1 MSNPIQFWYDFS
13 SPYGFLATARISEIE
28 QQTGRAVTWHPYL
41 MGALF
46 KTTGR
51 QPIINHPMIW
61 EYAKQDVA
69 RTARKLK
76 MDLLLPSEFP
86 VATVGAC
93 RATYAIHETAGPDEA
108 KRLAKALYRGYFQH
122 NRNISV
128 SSIILD
134 IAEEHN
140 FDRVTVEENMNSPQ
154 IKALLREVIQNAG
167 DNNIFGSPF
176 FLIDDEPFWGVDHID
191 DLILWGWDGSW

>member
-1 MSNPIQFWYDFS
+1 MPNRM
-13 SPYGFLATARISEIE
+13 LHAR
-28 QQTGRAVTWHPYL
+28 P
-41 MGALF
+41 
-46 KTTGR
+46 
-51 QPIINHPMIW
+51 
-61 EYAKQDVA
+61 
-69 RTARKLK
+69 RKLK

-134 IAEEHN
+134 IC
-140 FDRVTVEENMNSPQ
+140 RRTQ
-154 IKALLREVIQNAG
+154 L
-167 DNNIFGSPF
+167 
-176 FLIDDEPFWGVDHID
+176 
-191 DLILWGWDGSW
+191 